1 MPKGFGGASMNN
13 VDLSSHRVPPQNL
26 EAEKAVLGAVLHDN
40 TALGAVLEVIE
51 ATDFYSDAHQRIFSA
66 IIGLSD
72 RNEPADLITMGN
84 ALRDQKRLDQVGG
97 MAYLSD
103 LVDNVASSANVG
115 FYARIVKEKA
125 IERTVITAAS
135 RMIDAAY
142 DPGKNV
148 EEAVNDAQQVILSLS
163 MARGKRRI
171 LTAHEIARQ
180 TFSAIEERSKR
191 GDTLTGLSTGLQK
204 LDELTLGLQAGELFI
219 IAARP
224 GMGKTALAIGFARR
238 VAQEGTPVFFLS
250 AEMPAQTLMIRMLSG
265 ATGIDSHQ
273 LRRGAI
279 FGSSWTSLARA
290 AESIGSIPLFI
301 DDGADVT
308 PAELRATARR
318 YRAEHNIGLL
328 IVDYMQLLKA
338 NGRYETREREIA
350 EISRTLKGIARE
362 LNIPVIGLSQLNR
375 KVEDRTNRRPQMA
388 DLRESGAIEQDADV
402 IAFIYR
408 DEVYNRSE
416 DNPEKGIAEINIA
429 KHRNGPPGVVRLR
442 FDAPT
447 QTFRDLNNE

>member
-1 MPKGFGGASMNN
+1 MTEI
-13 VDLSSHRVPPQNL
+13 DLSSHRIPPQNID
-26 EAEKAVLGAVLHDN
+26 AEKAVLGAVLHDN
-40 TALGAVLEVIE
+40 TALGAVLEVVE
-51 ATDFYSDAHQRIFSA
+51 AADFSSDAHQRIFSA
-66 IIGLSD
+66 IIELSD
-72 RNEPADLITMGN
+72 RNQPPDLITLGN
-84 ALRDQKRLDQVGG
+84 LLRDQKRLEQVGG

-142 DPGKNV
+142 DPGRNT
-148 EEAVNDAQQVILSLS
+148 EEAINEAQQVILSLS

-171 LTAHEIARQ
+171 QTAREIAKQ
-180 TFSAIEERSKR
+180 TFTAIEERSKR
-191 GDTLTGLSTGLQK
+191 GDVLTGLSTGLQK

-224 GMGKTALAIGFARR
+224 GMGKTALAIGIARH
-238 VAQEGTPVFFLS
+238 VAQEGIPVFFHS

-265 ATGIDSHQ
+265 ETGIDSHQ

-279 FGSSWTSLARA
+279 FGPSWESLTQA

-318 YRAEHNIGLL
+318 FRAENGIGLL
-328 IVDYMQLLKA
+328 IVDYMQLMKA
-338 NGRYETREREIA
+338 NGRYETREREVS

-408 DEVYNRSE
+408 DEVYNQSE
-416 DNPEKGIAEINIA
+416 DNPEKGVAEINIA
-429 KHRNGPPGVVRLR
+429 KHRNGPPGKVMVR
-442 FDAPT
+442 FSKT
-447 QTFRDLNNE
+447 QVFEDR